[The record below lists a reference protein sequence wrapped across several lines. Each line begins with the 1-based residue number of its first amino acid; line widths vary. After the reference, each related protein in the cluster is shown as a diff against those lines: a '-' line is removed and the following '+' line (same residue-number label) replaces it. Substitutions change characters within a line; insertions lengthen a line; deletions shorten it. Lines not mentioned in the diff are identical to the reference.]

1 LNARSARPL
10 QVGDRVRFNA
20 CSMHATGVIIDE
32 LTADYVLVLWSE
44 LSVPLTHRRSNLEAD
59 PSVDIGRSIPGCD
72 TR

>member
-1 LNARSARPL
+1 
-10 QVGDRVRFNA
+10 
-20 CSMHATGVIIDE
+20 MHATGVITDE
-32 LTADYVLVLWSE
+32 LTTDYVLVLWNE